1 MQLDVRLPM
10 GLMFLIIG
18 LILSVY
24 GLVTWSDA
32 AMYQRSLGYNVNLWW
47 GLLLA
52 AFGAAML
59 FLARRRES
67 RPKEDLPSAE
77 E

>member
-32 AMYQRSLGYNVNLWW
+32 AMYQR
-47 GLLLA
+47 
-52 AFGAAML
+52 
-59 FLARRRES
+59 
-67 RPKEDLPSAE
+67 
-77 E
+77 